1 MTPSTVAGVLMAIGT
16 AVVVAGLHRQA
27 AGLRLSVTD
36 PGLALAMLRALRTT
50 ILGLAIV
57 GGGLALARPP
67 AAARIAG
74 DRRRGDARDLG
85 RGRGG
90 ERLRDGGRRYAA
102 RAPISACSAAVS
114 PSTLSG
120 NIGKSRRT

>member
-27 AGLRLSVTD
+27 AGLRLPVTD

-57 GGGLALARPP
+57 GAAAGWLWHVRPLLLVSLVIAGEEMLEISVVVAAVNGYVTAGGATPRGRRSAPARPP
-67 AAARIAG
+67 SA
-74 DRRRGDARDLG
+74 RRR
-85 RGRGG
+85 
-90 ERLRDGGRRYAA
+90 
-102 RAPISACSAAVS
+102 
-114 PSTLSG
+114 
-120 NIGKSRRT
+120 